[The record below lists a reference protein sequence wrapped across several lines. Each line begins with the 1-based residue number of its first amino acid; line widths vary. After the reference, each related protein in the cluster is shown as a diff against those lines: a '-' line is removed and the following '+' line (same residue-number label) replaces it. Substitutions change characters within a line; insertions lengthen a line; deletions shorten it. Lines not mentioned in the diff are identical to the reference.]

1 MTKLDFK
8 DKQVLIFDLDG
19 TLIDS
24 VPDLANSVNF
34 ALQINQLPT
43 HDENTIRLFV
53 GNGAYK
59 LCERACP
66 VGSDGELIDKVYGDF
81 LRSYAQYPC
90 VKTTLYAGVAEYL
103 PRLAERYRLAMAT
116 NKPVQFLPAILAK
129 FAWGEMFDVV
139 LGGDSLPDKKPNPA
153 QLLHICTKLGVTT
166 TQAVMI
172 GDSKN
177 DILAGQNAGMTTLA
191 LSYGY
196 NYGEPI
202 ENSKPDATFA
212 DFESLAMALLKA

>member
-1 MTKLDFK
+1 MTKPDLSNR
-8 DKQVLIFDLDG
+8 QLLIFDLDG

-34 ALQINQLPT
+34 ALQNNQLPT
-43 HDENTIRLFV
+43 HDESVIRLFV
-53 GNGAYK
+53 GNGSHK

-66 VGSDGELIDKVYGDF
+66 VEADKTLIDKVHEDF
-81 LRSYAQYPC
+81 LAHYAQFPC
-90 VKTTLYAGVAEYL
+90 VKTTPYQGVTEGL
-103 PRLAERYRLAMAT
+103 PRLAKRYQMAIAT

-129 FAWGEMFDVV
+129 FGWERMFEMV
-139 LGGDSLPDKKPNPA
+139 LGGDSLPEKKPSPA
-153 QLLHICTKLGVTT
+153 QLLHICETLGVDVER
-166 TQAVMI
+166 AVMI

-177 DILAGQNAGMTTLA
+177 DILAGQNAKMPTLA

-212 DFESLAMALLKA
+212 TFDELAKALL